1 MLLLTLIIIVS
12 AVLFFIGAAVQAT
25 DYRPEEERLSIQKDH
40 KLTVSNAGNVAPLVT
55 DLESA
60 TLVHHELVD

>member
-12 AVLFFIGAAVQAT
+12 AVLFFLGAAVKAI

-40 KLTVSNAGNVAPLVT
+40 KLTVSNAGNIAPIVA

-60 TLVHHELVD
+60 TLVHHELVE